1 MVPSTTR
8 EEPQVSCHNSRKT
21 RRFSPQEEMRLFSAV
36 ASREKSH
43 LPFCVSNGSLTPFM
57 QHIKIPNITIS
68 IGEEPQGSCHNSR
81 RAPFFPPH
89 LEMRVHFPAL
99 SGKESRHFRC
109 TSRGGCLNLKL
120 ERYSRGRAT
129 IPTDPMSQSTP
140 DTPDSSALTRLSPR
154 VSTHNT
160 VASVTACRKPA

>member
-1 MVPSTTR
+1 MRPQGRFPVVPSTTR

-89 LEMRVHFPAL
+89 LEMRVLFPT
-99 SGKESRHFRC
+99 SYGKESWHSHRI
-109 TSRGGCLNLKL
+109 SRGGSLNLKV
-120 ERYSRGRAT
+120 ERNSSSRAT
-129 IPTDPMSQSTP
+129 IPKDPY
-140 DTPDSSALTRLSPR
+140 
-154 VSTHNT
+154 VSVHSRYT
-160 VASVTACRKPA
+160 

>member
-1 MVPSTTR
+1 MRPQGRFPVVPSTTR

-89 LEMRVHFPAL
+89 LEMRVLFPT
-99 SGKESRHFRC
+99 SYGKESWHSHRI
-109 TSRGGCLNLKL
+109 SRGGSLNLKV
-120 ERYSRGRAT
+120 ERNSSSRAT
-129 IPTDPMSQSTP
+129 IPKDLYVPIHS
-140 DTPDSSALTRLSPR
+140 R
-154 VSTHNT
+154 
-160 VASVTACRKPA
+160 